1 MTIVKQKFN
10 PPLRICKN
18 RSEEVCSISERLW
31 YAEENT
37 DELKNASKCFSDI
50 GYIGSMQIEE
60 NWKHYY
66 KGYYVSNYG
75 YVVKIKDED
84 KEKAEKIIPEE
95 LKKLMKFLLDIGGWI
110 FRTN

>member
-1 MTIVKQKFN
+1 
-10 PPLRICKN
+10 
-18 RSEEVCSISERLW
+18 
-31 YAEENT
+31 
-37 DELKNASKCFSDI
+37 
-50 GYIGSMQIEE
+50 MQIEE

-95 LKKLMKFLLDIGGWI
+95 LKKADEVSSMI
-110 FRTN
+110 FIKL